1 MKYDKILI
9 RYGEL
14 VLKKKNRKTF
24 INTLTN
30 NITHI
35 VGEKPEVE
43 FDRMYLTYSEQNMK
57 NLDYVFG
64 ISSYSPVAVVEN
76 NIEEFQKKILEMI
89 DPKAQTFKIQARRN
103 YKKFE
108 FTSDQLNHTLGGF
121 VLKNTK
127 LKVDVHNPD
136 QIFYIEV
143 RHNHAYIFSNYKQG
157 LGGLPVGVS
166 GKVLHLISGGF
177 DSPVAAFNMMKR
189 GLKVDFLT
197 FITPPQTDQRTIDK
211 ISTVVKILNRYQVN
225 SNLLI
230 ADYSF
235 LMNYIAMVSKES
247 YKITLMRRSFYRIA
261 EMIASKYGQLAISN
275 GDNLGQVA
283 SQTLESLSTIGAA
296 TNMQILRPLLTFDKN
311 EIINVAKKI
320 KTHDVSIIQANE
332 TCELFAPKEPVTKP
346 TIAEATRLEEELSLI
361 PQLEKE
367 LLEGKIEV
375 VKFGKKDFLD

>member
-1 MKYDKILI
+1 MFNKILI

-24 INTLTN
+24 INHLQTN
-30 NITHI
+30 IKNIT
-35 VGEKPEVE
+35 GENPEVE
-43 FDRMYLTYSEQNMK
+43 FDRMYLTYSEHNMK
-57 NLDYVFG
+57 QLGYVFG

-76 NIEEFQKKILEMI
+76 DLEKFKETVLKLK
-89 DPKAQTFKIQARRN
+89 DDKAKTFKIASRRN

-108 FTSDQLNHTLGGF
+108 YTSDQLNHLLGGHI
-121 VLKNTK
+121 LKNTN

-136 QIFYIEV
+136 QTFYVEV
-143 RHNHAYIFSNYKQG
+143 RNGRTYLFSQYVKG
-157 LGGLPVGVS
+157 LGGLPVGSS

-177 DSPVAAFNMMKR
+177 DSPVAAFQMMKR

-211 ISTVVKILNRYQVN
+211 ITDLVKVLSRYQTT

-230 ADYSF
+230 ADYSH
-235 LMNYIAMVSKES
+235 LMNYISFVSKES

-261 EMIASKYGQLAISN
+261 EAVCLKYNQLAISN

-283 SQTLESLSTIGAA
+283 SQTIESLSTIGSA

-311 EIINVAKKI
+311 EIIDIANKI
-320 KTHDVSIIQANE
+320 ETYNISVIQANE

-346 TIAEATRLEEELSLI
+346 SIAQAQALEQELNQI
-361 PQLEKE
+361 PELEKE
-367 LLEGKIEV
+367 LIENKIEL
-375 VKFGKKDFLD
+375 VKVKAYSNA